1 MKLLL
6 PHSEGRAGV
15 ADIKAV
21 TIDNK
26 LVELTPTNHK
36 GIYYLP
42 VGDDLEVNAD
52 HEITVIAENLY
63 GKIVTFNT
71 TFTYQPTGFTL
82 KKTLRKTS
90 HCTHEFG
97 SIPIS

>member
-6 PHSEGRAGV
+6 PHSEGQAGV

-26 LVELTPTNHK
+26 VVELTPTNYK

-42 VGDDLEVNAD
+42 VGM
-52 HEITVIAENLY
+52 I
-63 GKIVTFNT
+63 
-71 TFTYQPTGFTL
+71 
-82 KKTLRKTS
+82 
-90 HCTHEFG
+90 
-97 SIPIS
+97 

>member
-1 MKLLL
+1 MYKRQFQ
-6 PHSEGRAGV
+6 GQAGV

-42 VGDDLEVNAD
+42 VGDDLEVNAVSYT
-52 HEITVIAENLY
+52 HLPVE
-63 GKIVTFNT
+63 
-71 TFTYQPTGFTL
+71 
-82 KKTLRKTS
+82 KTINS
-90 HCTHEFG
+90 SSG
-97 SIPIS
+97 SDIEWIRLHSVE